1 MWFCRRKRGEAE
13 SKKSGG
19 RVEKG
24 GMLQTDNP
32 ILHGKWSGRGL

>member
-1 MWFCRRKRGEAE
+1 MWFCRRKRRELV
-13 SKKSGG
+13 SKERGG

-24 GMLQTDNP
+24 GMLQANNP

>member
-1 MWFCRRKRGEAE
+1 MWFCGRKRGELG
-13 SKKSGG
+13 SKKRES

-32 ILHGKWSGRGL
+32 ILQGKCSGRGL